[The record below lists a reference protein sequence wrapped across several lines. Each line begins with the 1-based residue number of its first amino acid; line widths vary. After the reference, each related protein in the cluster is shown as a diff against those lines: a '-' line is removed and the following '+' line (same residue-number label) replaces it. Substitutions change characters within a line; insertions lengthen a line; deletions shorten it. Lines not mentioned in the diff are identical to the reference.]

1 MSILAH
7 ALRFVIL
14 PLALVVLFGL
24 GFLGTAGAQSPT
36 ATPPA
41 AKSPFGV
48 GSAQPSPLATGQA
61 AASQSWWQQAVAL
74 QQAYV
79 RDMAKH
85 VKALKSDHPWAAA
98 SALAGIAF
106 LYGVLHAAGPGHG
119 KAVISSYVLANRDT
133 ARRGIALSFLAAF
146 FQACSAI
153 LFVAILALILRTTAT
168 EMKLA
173 EAWIERLSWVF
184 VIGVGAWLL
193 WRQVRPMTPAVSST
207 EAAHGT
213 AGHSHVGGHAHVHA
227 DGSVC
232 HHHHGHHHG
241 PHRDPGHEPHGHGH
255 GHGHGPGHRHAAA
268 QASCAHEHQP
278 GHVHGPDCGHAHMPS
293 PQDLEGPWSWRRA
306 LAISLGI
313 GMRPCTG
320 AILLMV
326 FALSQGLLW
335 AGIFATFMMSLG
347 TALTV
352 SILAVLAVSSRDL
365 ALWLTGGAESRWGQR
380 LTTGVGIAAALLVI
394 GLGITGLVN
403 PTPEPMFTTR

>member
-1 MSILAH
+1 MSILAR
-7 ALRFVIL
+7 ALRLAIL
-14 PLALVVLFGL
+14 PVVLVLAVL
-24 GFLGTAGAQSPT
+24 GWLGTAGAEG
-36 ATPPA
+36 PPA
-41 AKSPFGV
+41 NMPAVKSPFGA
-48 GSAQPSPLATGQA
+48 GPAPASPSATGQA

-79 RDMAKH
+79 RDMAKQ
-85 VKALKSDHPWAAA
+85 VKALKSEHPWAAA

-193 WRQVRPMTPAVSST
+193 WRQLKPMTVRSST
-207 EAAHGT
+207 ETHGT
-213 AGHSHVGGHAHVHA
+213 AGHSQIAGHAHAHVHA

-232 HHHHGHHHG
+232 HHHHGHDHG
-241 PHRDPGHEPHGHGH
+241 SHRDQGHEPHGHGH
-255 GHGHGPGHRHAAA
+255 RHAAVE
-268 QASCAHEHQP
+268 ASCAHDHQP

-293 PQDLEGPWSWRRA
+293 AQDVSGAWSWRRA
-306 LAISLGI
+306 LAISVGI

-365 ALWLTGGAESRWGQR
+365 ALWLTGGAESRWGRR
-380 LTTGVGIAAALLVI
+380 LATGVGIVAALLVI
-394 GLGITGLVN
+394 GLGITGLAN